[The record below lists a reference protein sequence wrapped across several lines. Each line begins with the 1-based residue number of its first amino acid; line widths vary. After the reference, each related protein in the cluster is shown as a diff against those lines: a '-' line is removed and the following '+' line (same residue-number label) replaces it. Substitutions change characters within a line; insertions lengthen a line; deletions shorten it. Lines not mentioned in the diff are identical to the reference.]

1 MLWQASGAKVRIAA
15 KHADKIRKGFQKA
28 FNADD
33 IVEKWF
39 HSHIGASSTTTQ
51 QARDWALASIT
62 PNKKYLLDA
71 LKPLY
76 ADGWVLGTVAAQEAL
91 RGVQKA
97 PDVGVVDWNTW
108 KPGNQAA
115 AELIKPSGGLQTLLD
130 RRGIVIDGISNTK
143 LDRIG
148 TVLGRAIADGITPR
162 QVSIMV
168 DRVINDPQ
176 QALVIAQTEMSRAV
190 SVAARNDYINSGVEQ
205 VEWLVAV
212 GCEDCQMNAD
222 ASPLGIDE
230 VFPSGD
236 TEPPA
241 HPNCM
246 CDLAPYVVDTSNLQE
261 KQMAL
266 VQTNNTVGTT
276 AQIVFTVPTGNR
288 QNIPVY
294 VDNLDTAAVWI
305 GDAAITTSGATQG
318 IKLAAGASRQLWCN
332 SGDNIYAISAAGT
345 GAGLVVVTASV

>member
-115 AELIKPSGGLQTLLD
+115 AELIKPSSGLQTLLD
-130 RRGIVIDGISNTK
+130 RRGIVIDG
-143 LDRIG
+143 
-148 TVLGRAIADGITPR
+148 IADGITPR

-241 HPNCM
+241 HTNCM
-246 CDLAPYVVDTSNLQE
+246 
-261 KQMAL
+261 
-266 VQTNNTVGTT
+266 
-276 AQIVFTVPTGNR
+276 
-288 QNIPVY
+288 
-294 VDNLDTAAVWI
+294 
-305 GDAAITTSGATQG
+305 
-318 IKLAAGASRQLWCN
+318 
-332 SGDNIYAISAAGT
+332 
-345 GAGLVVVTASV
+345 